1 MIRIIKLTTG
11 EEIVAQTTV
20 SAGNDCHHLKNPVR
34 VMYVETGVRM
44 IPFCLL
50 AKDNEIT
57 IQTQHIIYSV
67 EANDELTNA
76 YNSQFGSGIVI
87 PNQTNLIH

>member
-1 MIRIIKLTTG
+1 MIKIIKLITG
-11 EEIVAQTTV
+11 EEIVAQTTIGV
-20 SAGNDCHHLKNPVR
+20 SNGIHTLKNPVR

-50 AKDNEIT
+50 AKDNEIA
-57 IQTQHIIYSV
+57 IQDQHIIYSV
-67 EANDELTNA
+67 DANDELTNA
-76 YNSQFGSGIVI
+76 YNAQFGSGIVI